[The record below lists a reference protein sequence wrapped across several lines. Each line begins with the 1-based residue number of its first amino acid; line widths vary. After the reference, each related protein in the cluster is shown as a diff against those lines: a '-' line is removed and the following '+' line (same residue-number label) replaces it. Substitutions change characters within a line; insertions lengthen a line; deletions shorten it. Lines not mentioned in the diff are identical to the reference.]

1 MNPKITGQKSQ
12 TSQLLF
18 EETLVVCRV
27 FQAFLSLKK
36 TSVFVC
42 SPCFFN
48 IIKSQLP
55 NCLVS
60 CLPHSYKQNKSPEKK
75 KKKTAFPVTSSPP
88 ETTGPRPTCR
98 RIPSKSVPNI
108 CPMSTRWR
116 RRSIRLAGVKP
127 FAVDR
132 WRLDPSWNPWSCCC
146 LLPRKKGGLFKHL
159 KKRWG
164 FWKDRCFFF
173 VFGGMV
179 DFEAGAMVDGF

>member
-75 KKKTAFPVTSSPP
+75 KKKRRFLSRHLLLKRRVHDRPVGGYRAKAFRTSVLCQR
-88 ETTGPRPTCR
+88 GD
-98 RIPSKSVPNI
+98 
-108 CPMSTRWR
+108 
-116 RRSIRLAGVKP
+116 GG
-127 FAVDR
+127 
-132 WRLDPSWNPWSCCC
+132 DPSGWRVWSR
-146 LLPRKKGGLFKHL
+146 LRLTVDGWTQAEIHGVVVVYSLEKKGVCLNTWKKGEGFGKIDVFFLCLGGWLILKQGL
-159 KKRWG
+159 W
-164 FWKDRCFFF
+164 
-173 VFGGMV
+173 
-179 DFEAGAMVDGF
+179 